1 MGHVG
6 ADFGGLLKAMREA
19 RRISQSKLAER
30 ADFDHSY
37 VSRLE
42 SGARMPTRDA
52 VERLASALTL
62 SQSEEDGLLAAAG
75 ISTPRRFESALRRAS
90 ARRGS
95 RSSSER
101 FGAGGVP
108 GQHPPG
114 APPADRAGTVR
125 RPTACS
131 ERTQWGC
138 GLTACRCCRGA
149 AGVSAPAVR
158 FVAAI
163 RSGLTC
169 RFPRDRQGQV
179 GLPPA

>member
-62 SQSEEDGLLAAAG
+62 AQSEEDGFWRRRVSFLGTFPVCSLMSRCWVRFW
-75 ISTPRRFESALRRAS
+75 ISSRTTLCRRSTGTTFARCCGCSPS
-90 ARRGS
+90 RRGS
-95 RSSSER
+95 RCGR
-101 FGAGGVP
+101 LL
-108 GQHPPG
+108 
-114 APPADRAGTVR
+114 
-125 RPTACS
+125 
-131 ERTQWGC
+131 RT
-138 GLTACRCCRGA
+138 
-149 AGVSAPAVR
+149 
-158 FVAAI
+158 
-163 RSGLTC
+163 
-169 RFPRDRQGQV
+169 D
-179 GLPPA
+179 